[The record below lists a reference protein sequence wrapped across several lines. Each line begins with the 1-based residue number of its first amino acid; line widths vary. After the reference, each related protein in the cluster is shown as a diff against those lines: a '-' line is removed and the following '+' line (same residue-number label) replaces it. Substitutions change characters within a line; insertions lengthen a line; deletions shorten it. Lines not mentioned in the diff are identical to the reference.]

1 MNLRMA
7 TSEDIPVLVRL
18 LEILF
23 SQEEEFTPNG
33 ALQEQGL
40 RAILSDPQ
48 IGEIM
53 LAEEDGRPIGMVS
66 LLYSVSTA
74 LGARVAILEDMVID
88 PARRGAGVGSAL
100 LARALQLC
108 RERQCARVTLLTD
121 ARNAEARG
129 FYEKFGFTQ
138 STMIPLRLVL
148 QGTSTP

>member
-1 MNLRMA
+1 MA

>member
-1 MNLRMA
+1 MA
-7 TSEDIPVLVRL
+7 TGDDIPVLIRL
-18 LEILF
+18 LELLF

-33 ALQEQGL
+33 SLQEQGL
-40 RAILSDPQ
+40 RAILSDPR
-48 IGEIM
+48 IGEIL

-74 LGARVAILEDMVID
+74 LGARVAILEDMVVD

-108 RERQCARVTLLTD
+108 RERECARVTLLTD
-121 ARNAEARG
+121 ARNTEARG

-138 STMIPLRLVL
+138 SAMIPLRLVL
-148 QGTSTP
+148 PENSSP